1 MSNDNDASSKTHYMC
16 QTYIATKG
24 ARGMQGGL
32 KIDKQFQYS
41 TEAEARN
48 RAERAIQSDT
58 CAGADAY
65 MIVEDLGSGEVSAPV
80 FLVRL
85 GNVPD
90 ADDY

>member
-1 MSNDNDASSKTHYMC
+1 MSDHNDASSKTHYIC

-24 ARGMQGGL
+24 ARGTQGGL

-48 RAERAIQSDT
+48 RAERANQSDT

-65 MIVEDLGSGEVSAPV
+65 MIVEDSSSGEVSAPV

-85 GNVPD
+85 GNVPES
-90 ADDY
+90 DDY